1 MNQNN
6 HKLSLAFYMGYSESF
21 NGKNYNSK
29 NVFGSEIN
37 TIKLAE
43 TLTHLYN
50 ITIFVNIPESDEIIH
65 NNISYLQ
72 LNKLN
77 TIKYLDILVIV
88 RYINFFIY
96 YKNQAKKLFIWI
108 CDSIINPYYNAIR
121 LDNNAVNLL
130 YNLRHNINGYIC
142 LSDWHLSNLQF
153 QIKEDIS
160 KLHIIYNPIDLSYY
174 KPNIPIIKNRFIF
187 VPSPDRGLDILLDCL
202 IFMQNTIPDISLVV
216 FRKDD
221 FTESMRNKINKLN
234 NVIVYGKETQDVVAN
249 EFLQAEFFFYP
260 ANLPET
266 FCNVAVEAQLYRT
279 ICIYNYVGGL
289 QTTISG
295 RGFKI
300 LYDLNDPNYTIKTSK
315 DIINLMNDTEKKNDY
330 LIKGYEWAKNLDVN
344 IIKDKW
350 IELFN
355 QNS

>member
-1 MNQNN
+1 MLQKN
-6 HKLSLAFYMGYSESF
+6 KPSLAFYMGYSEAF

-43 TLTHLYN
+43 SLTHLYN
-50 ITIFVNIPESDEIIH
+50 ITIFVNIEETDEIIH

-77 TIKYLDILVIV
+77 TIKHLDILVVV
-88 RYINFFIY
+88 RYVNFFIY
-96 YKNQAKKLFIWI
+96 YKNQATKLFIWI
-108 CDSIINPYYNAIR
+108 CDSIINPYYNGLR
-121 LDNNAVNLL
+121 LHDNATNLL

-142 LSDWHLSNLQF
+142 LSDWHSYNLQL
-153 QIKEDIS
+153 QIQEDIS

-174 KPNIPIIKNRFIF
+174 KPNIPIIKNRYIF
-187 VPSPDRGLDILLDCL
+187 PPDPSRGLDILLDCL

-216 FRKDD
+216 FRKND
-221 FTESMRNKINKLN
+221 FTENMKNKINKLN

-249 EFLQAEFFFYP
+249 EFLQAEYFFYP

-289 QTTISG
+289 TTTIKN
-295 RGFKI
+295 RGFPI
-300 LYDLNDPNYTIKTSK
+300 HYDLNDPNYTIKTCK
-315 DIINLMNDTEKKNDY
+315 DIINLMNDTEKKNDF
-330 LIKGYEWAKNLDVN
+330 ITRGYEWAKNLDVN

-350 IELFN
+350 IDLFN
-355 QNS
+355 QTF

>member
-1 MNQNN
+1 MLQKN
-6 HKLSLAFYMGYSESF
+6 KPSLAFYMGYSEAF

-43 TLTHLYN
+43 ALTHLYN
-50 ITIFVNIPESDEIIH
+50 ITIFVNIDETDEIIY

-77 TIKYLDILVIV
+77 TIKHLDILVVV
-88 RYINFFIY
+88 RYVNFFIY

-108 CDSIINPYYNAIR
+108 CDSIINPYYKGLRLHDNAT
-121 LDNNAVNLL
+121 NLL

-142 LSDWHLSNLQF
+142 LSDWHSYNLQL
-153 QIKEDIS
+153 QIQEDIS

-187 VPSPDRGLDILLDCL
+187 VPAPERGLDILLDCL

-221 FTESMRNKINKLN
+221 FTESMRNKIHKLN

-249 EFLQAEFFFYP
+249 EFLQAEYFFYP
-260 ANLPET
+260 ANLCET
-266 FCNVAVEAQLYRT
+266 FCNVACEAQLYRT
-279 ICIYNYVGGL
+279 ICVFNYVGGL
-289 QTTISG
+289 TTTIG
-295 RGFKI
+295 KNRGLPI
-300 LYDLNDPNYTIKTSK
+300 HYDLNDPNYTIKTCK
-315 DIINLMNDTEKKNDY
+315 DIINLMNDSEKKNDY

-350 IELFN
+350 IDLFN
-355 QNS
+355 N